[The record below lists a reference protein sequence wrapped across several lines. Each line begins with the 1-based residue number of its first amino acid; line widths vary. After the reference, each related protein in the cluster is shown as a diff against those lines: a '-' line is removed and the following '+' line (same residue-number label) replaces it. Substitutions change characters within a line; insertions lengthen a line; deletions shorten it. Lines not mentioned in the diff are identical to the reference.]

1 MLSLFCDVFIC
12 FECNSK
18 IDRKH
23 VCHSIKVVSS
33 DGKEYRA
40 MWHFC
45 SGWATA
51 SSGGWT
57 DGSDGSDA
65 LFGAQWTKS
74 HVNLPDALMDG

>member
-45 SGWATA
+45 SGGRTPPRV
-51 SSGGWT
+51 GGR
-57 DGSDGSDA
+57 
-65 LFGAQWTKS
+65 
-74 HVNLPDALMDG
+74 MDRMDRMDTFWRAMDEIPRQPA